1 MLRRILNVLGWV
13 GVALVA
19 AALVLL
25 FVRPDK
31 VPLRQGL
38 AVAGLVCVLLYVL
51 SDWREI
57 AATFTRRQARYI
69 ARLQSQE
76 VA

>member
-57 AATFTRRQARYI
+57 AATSPGARP
-69 ARLQSQE
+69 ATGRCRCS
-76 VA
+76 A